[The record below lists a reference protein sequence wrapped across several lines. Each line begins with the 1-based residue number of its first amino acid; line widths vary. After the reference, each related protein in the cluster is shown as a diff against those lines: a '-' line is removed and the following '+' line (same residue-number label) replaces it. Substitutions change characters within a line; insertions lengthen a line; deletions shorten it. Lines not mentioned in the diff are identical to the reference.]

1 MEYVPYLYIGDLHF
15 GMNRKKIRLQYG
27 THRAFKC
34 GFPIE
39 NRHGDDFGTFHAYY
53 TSKFVLEAVS
63 LFPPCSFTCR
73 GKQINVS
80 NDATEIVNNLKDIT
94 DDVKFSAFD
103 QSYYSKKLGLVIFCP
118 DNAVENVLFFD
129 EHYYD
134 EENAYLKKNFGVEKF
149 EL

>member
-1 MEYVPYLYIGDLHF
+1 M
-15 GMNRKKIRLQYG
+15 
-27 THRAFKC
+27 
-34 GFPIE
+34 
-39 NRHGDDFGTFHAYY
+39 
-53 TSKFVLEAVS
+53 
-63 LFPPCSFTCR
+63 
-73 GKQINVS
+73 S